1 MVIISMVEL
10 KTGSF
15 LVWALSLLLPPLS
28 VFHNLI
34 NLHLSFKSYR
44 YSRSMMHRTC
54 KINMIY
60 LHLELSYYDVKTM
73 FCSDEPSSSRN
84 LVGC

>member
-28 VFHNLI
+28 VFNSSHKFTPLFQIIPVLQI
-34 NLHLSFKSYR
+34 NDAQD
-44 YSRSMMHRTC
+44 MQ
-54 KINMIY
+54 NQ
-60 LHLELSYYDVKTM
+60 YDISAFRIV
-73 FCSDEPSSSRN
+73 
-84 LVGC
+84 LL